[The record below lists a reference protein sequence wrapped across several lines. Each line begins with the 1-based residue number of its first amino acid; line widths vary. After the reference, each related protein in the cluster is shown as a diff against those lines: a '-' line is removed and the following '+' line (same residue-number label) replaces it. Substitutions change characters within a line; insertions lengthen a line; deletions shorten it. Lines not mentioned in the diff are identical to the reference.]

1 MEILNDILKK
11 LNDIDAD
18 NKAFK
23 KVVPAIPKVSL
34 NTQVIANEINSKL
47 PDYSEIT
54 REFNGFKTSLVEL
67 KKTIP
72 KEVKVVKEWRI
83 EKFTLWVLA
92 ACIFGAVAGWY
103 GSTTLMLNGVQNS
116 NNEKLNKLERSIE
129 EFRMTNP
136 KTAEKYFSED

>member
-54 REFNGFKTSLVEL
+54 RELNGFKT
-67 KKTIP
+67 
-72 KEVKVVKEWRI
+72 
-83 EKFTLWVLA
+83 
-92 ACIFGAVAGWY
+92 
-103 GSTTLMLNGVQNS
+103 
-116 NNEKLNKLERSIE
+116 
-129 EFRMTNP
+129 
-136 KTAEKYFSED
+136 

>member
-23 KVVPAIPKVSL
+23 KVVPDTPKASL
-34 NTQVIANEINSKL
+34 NTQAIANEINSKL

-72 KEVKVVKEWRI
+72 KEVKIVKEWRI
-83 EKFTLWVLA
+83 ERFTLWVLA
-92 ACIFGAVAGWY
+92 ACVFGAVAGWY
-103 GSTTLMLNGVQNS
+103 RSTTLMLNVVQKS
-116 NNEKLNKLERSIE
+116 NNEKLLKIERSVE
-129 EFRMTNP
+129 EFRLANP
-136 KTAEKYFSED
+136 KTYEKYFSQ